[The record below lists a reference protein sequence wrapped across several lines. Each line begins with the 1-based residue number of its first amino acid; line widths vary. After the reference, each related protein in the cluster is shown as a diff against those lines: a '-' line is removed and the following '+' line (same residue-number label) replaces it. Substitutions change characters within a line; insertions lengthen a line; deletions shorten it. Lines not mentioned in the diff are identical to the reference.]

1 MKIHMEVDNC
11 QIMNTW
17 LDVCRRH
24 HKKCSVNL
32 ESFLPTRLLD
42 LCAFET
48 EDIRLVASDVKDI
61 KHGDLQ
67 PEYTALSHCWGP
79 PERHPIKTTTK
90 NLDEMMTR
98 ILINKLP
105 NTFRDAVYITR
116 ELGKQ
121 FLWID
126 SLCIIQD
133 DEDDWAKESALMASV
148 YGQSYC
154 TLAAHSS
161 QNATEGCRL
170 VPHIQTAICRS
181 TEIDTQDEYHNS
193 YRIRFFEREPRD
205 WHKEYGDNPY
215 THSEFGTPDTP
226 LRSRAWTLQERELS
240 VRKIHFS
247 KDQLLWEC
255 CELKASAQLPWHHK
269 TTEDDFEMFPVRNA
283 LAENIVP
290 GGPVAMRDRWYQ
302 LMEDYST
309 RSLTNELDT
318 LPALSG
324 LAQQYQDI
332 FPAGQYLAGMWSNHM
347 PAALLWRSKHS
358 DASQTLSYIAPTWS
372 WASVRGPISFDSQ
385 RLCNFGGTPEQRP
398 QESSSNCD
406 FGDLQV
412 GMMQGIPRYS
422 DKYGAIKNATLVLH
436 DAVLTTV
443 DPCPHSMAF
452 DSFRLDGP
460 MVVLTKDGVT
470 VGLCYPDTA
479 NEFARTEKLYCL
491 RVRVEIQESQI
502 SQPSKL
508 YGQELDTS
516 QLVMGLI
523 LGEDPGVKNRYKRK
537 GLARWIQKSLF
548 DSQKPTTCRLI

>member
-1 MKIHMEVDNC
+1 MVPQLCKTCLAIPSEFWSQQFDDQGFPRGVRAELQSFRSMQAAAARGYDNTG
-11 QIMNTW
+11 N
-17 LDVCRRH
+17 V
-24 HKKCSVNL
+24 
-32 ESFLPTRLLD
+32 
-42 LCAFET
+42 
-48 EDIRLVASDVKDI
+48 RLVALDVEDI

-67 PEYTALSHCWGP
+67 PEYTALSHYWGP

-105 NTFRDAVYITR
+105 NTFRDAVDTTR
-116 ELGKQ
+116 ELGKR

-154 TLAAHSS
+154 TLAALSS

-170 VPHIQTAICRS
+170 VPHIRTAICRS

-215 THSEFGTPDTP
+215 THSEFGTPETP

-269 TTEDDFEMFPVRNA
+269 TTEDDLETFPVRNA
-283 LAENIVP
+283 LTENTVP

-309 RSLTNELDT
+309 RSLTNKLDT

-332 FPAGQYLAGMWSNHM
+332 DI
-347 PAALLWRSKHS
+347 LLECG
-358 DASQTLSYIAPTWS
+358 ATICL
-372 WASVRGPISFDSQ
+372 Q
-385 RLCNFGGTPEQRP
+385 RFVGGANT
-398 QESSSNCD
+398 
-406 FGDLQV
+406 
-412 GMMQGIPRYS
+412 MMH
-422 DKYGAIKNATLVLH
+422 L
-436 DAVLTTV
+436 
-443 DPCPHSMAF
+443 
-452 DSFRLDGP
+452 
-460 MVVLTKDGVT
+460 
-470 VGLCYPDTA
+470 GLC
-479 NEFARTEKLYCL
+479 R
-491 RVRVEIQESQI
+491 I
-502 SQPSKL
+502 SLP
-508 YGQELDTS
+508 
-516 QLVMGLI
+516 
-523 LGEDPGVKNRYKRK
+523 LGHGHR
-537 GLARWIQKSLF
+537 
-548 DSQKPTTCRLI
+548 